1 MKSYL
6 MTDPQK
12 KPEKAPNQWLAQ
24 QESLARFHQA
34 MKEGGIP
41 LSTRPHPLQLG
52 SAVITI
58 PFSKGSSEATEK

>member
-1 MKSYL
+1 

-24 QESLARFHQA
+24 QESLARFRKLMEEA
-34 MKEGGIP
+34 GIP
-41 LSTRPHPLQLG
+41 RSTRPRPLQPG

-58 PFSKGSSEATEK
+58 PFPKGPSETTEK